1 MASRGIP
8 EDVRSLLREC
18 VISYEQL
25 EALLFLRSRAEQD
38 WSTEDVATHL
48 RVPPETTAEAL
59 DHLRRYGLVHVGLE
73 PNPYRYAP
81 ANQSLAAA
89 VEALARVYDTD
100 RAALMNVM
108 NAAAIER
115 LRTKA
120 IQAFA
125 DAFIIDRKK
134 DKND

>member
-25 EALLFLRSRAEQD
+25 EALLFLRSKVEQD
-38 WSTEDVATHL
+38 CSTEDVATHL
-48 RVPPETTAEAL
+48 KVPPETIAEAL
-59 DHLRRYGLVHVGLE
+59 DHLRRYGLASVGAE
-73 PNPYRYAP
+73 SMQYRYAP
-81 ANQSLAAA
+81 ATPALSAA

-120 IQAFA
+120 IRAFA